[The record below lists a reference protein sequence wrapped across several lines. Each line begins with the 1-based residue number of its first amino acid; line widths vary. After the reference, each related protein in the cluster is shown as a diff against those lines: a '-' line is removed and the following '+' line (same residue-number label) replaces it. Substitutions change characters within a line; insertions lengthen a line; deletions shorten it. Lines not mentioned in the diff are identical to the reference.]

1 MSASENSNAG
11 KEIETYIQSLN
22 ETIADS
28 QLFMRLIRD
37 YLESENDQAKKVLL
51 AEMLMSKERAHGG
64 TTNSLVNG
72 RSENSPTDY

>member
-1 MSASENSNAG
+1 MSATENSKDK
-11 KEIETYIQSLN
+11 KELDKYIQSLN

-28 QLFMRLIRD
+28 QLFMRLIKD

-51 AEMLMSKERAHGG
+51 AEMLMSKERAQQRP
-64 TTNSLVNG
+64 TNLMDDS